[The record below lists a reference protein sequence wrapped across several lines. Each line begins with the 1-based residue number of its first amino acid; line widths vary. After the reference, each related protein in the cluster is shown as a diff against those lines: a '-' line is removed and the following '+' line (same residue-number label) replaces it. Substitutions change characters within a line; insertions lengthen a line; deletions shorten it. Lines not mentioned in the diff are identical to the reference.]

1 MKLAFLV
8 YRHNAA
14 ALLTSVLK
22 GVQAIICQACRI
34 LNTIYAKHTTLMM
47 QLVIPEFV
55 TLTHLSFVLLFSS
68 KVSHRIMEQWLLAG
82 IVVNIL
88 EEILL
93 ETLGMSHL
101 SEDLA
106 VAADYTLDRII

>member
-1 MKLAFLV
+1 MELSV
-8 YRHNAA
+8 RRHRHNAA
-14 ALLTSVLK
+14 ALLSSVLK
-22 GVQAIICQACRI
+22 GVQAIICQACSI
-34 LNTIYAKHTTLMM
+34 LNTIYAKHTTLVM
-47 QLVIPEFV
+47 QLVVSEFT

-68 KVSHRIMEQWLLAG
+68 KVCHCVMEQRLLAG

-101 SEDLA
+101 SKDLS
-106 VAADYTLDRII
+106 VAADDTLDRII